1 MPCTFCSGVLQ
12 HFCTALHSSD
22 AGEGC
27 KDLTQPS
34 SAWGSLCW
42 PRCKITLYPQTG
54 CCHGRNTGR
63 ESAYSSWS
71 CLLISG
77 NTFPLSESIYE
88 TAKWSRPHPMSLL
101 DKMPGAC
108 GPHCLGALLQ
118 FQLSSLS
125 ASFHA
130 SILCATC
137 FLKDPTNTW
146 PCLAGKHLLQQIQR
160 RTLPLG
166 LCSHSVLNP
175 TGQTRWLL
183 AQAGL
188 SARSVP
194 PSPFAEQTG
203 GTSRFMQLD

>member
-1 MPCTFCSGVLQ
+1 MFCSGALQ
-12 HFCTALHSSD
+12 DFCTALCSSN
-22 AGEGC
+22 ASEGC
-27 KDLTQPS
+27 KELTQPS

-42 PRCKITLYPQTG
+42 PWCRITLCPQIG

-71 CLLISG
+71 DLVISG
-77 NTFPLSESIYE
+77 NTFRLSESSYE
-88 TAKWSRPHPMSLL
+88 TAKWSRPHPML
-101 DKMPGAC
+101 DKMPDAC

-118 FQLSSLS
+118 FQLSRMS

-130 SILCATC
+130 SILSATC
-137 FLKDPTNTW
+137 FFEDPTNTW
-146 PCLAGKHLLQQIQR
+146 PCLAGEHLLQQIQR
-160 RTLPLG
+160 GNLPLG
-166 LCSHSVLNP
+166 LHSHSMLNP
-175 TGQTRWLL
+175 MGQTRWLL

-194 PSPFAEQTG
+194 PSPFAEQAS